1 MTPAQ
6 SFIESRGIMFE
17 IERSGNIVSESKGLP
32 NHEKSTSKAY
42 IGFFPEENILVG
54 DWLINPSGERFY
66 VIDTITQYSFGKPNQ
81 LKAYYQTLSE
91 YNSAKTAS
99 STIFNIENATGSII
113 GTQSNFTM
121 NYSDSIHQVKEQ
133 IENST
138 SPDKEE
144 LQQII
149 NLLEMVLNNQ
159 VPAQKGLLSKFS
171 AVLERNSWIT
181 GSIASALLS
190 WLTTQ
195 IV

>member
-1 MTPAQ
+1 MSDNGYCA
-6 SFIESRGIMFE
+6 
-17 IERSGNIVSESKGLP
+17 
-32 NHEKSTSKAY
+32 
-42 IGFFPEENILVG
+42 
-54 DWLINPSGERFY
+54 FY
-66 VIDTITQYSFGKPNQ
+66 VLFCCHGFTSLSF
-81 LKAYYQTLSE
+81 
-91 YNSAKTAS
+91 
-99 STIFNIENATGSII
+99 
-113 GTQSNFTM
+113 
-121 NYSDSIHQVKEQ
+121 EQ